1 MKLLVVTVLLGLL
14 VVSAEGFRMPR
25 QVEEEEQGLLTTFTN
40 GIKSYYSDVVNTV
53 HDYVDTVKGLKIEEK
68 IKNLYTETSTI
79 VSTYSG
85 IFHDQ
90 LYHVFYAQQ

>member
-14 VVSAEGFRMPR
+14 AVSVEGFRMPR
-25 QVEEEEQGLLTTFTN
+25 QVEEEEQGPLTTFTN

-53 HDYVDTVKGLKIEEK
+53 HDYVDTIKGLKIEEK

-85 IFHDQ
+85 IFQDQ